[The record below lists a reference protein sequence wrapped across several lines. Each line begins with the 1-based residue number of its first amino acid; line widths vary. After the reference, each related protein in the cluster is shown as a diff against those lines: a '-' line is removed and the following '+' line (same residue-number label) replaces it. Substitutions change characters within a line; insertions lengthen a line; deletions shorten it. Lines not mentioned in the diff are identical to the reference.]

1 MQSSIN
7 QGHADNGSDEQLEK
21 MDQDN
26 ESSPPSIHELL
37 SLLVE
42 KTESI
47 EATLSAVLASQN
59 QRDEILRS
67 VSQTLGIGIETPSIT
82 AHNGN
87 SSNNS
92 ITKRGTV
99 RDMTR
104 PLAAATSRA
113 ITSRALTIQNKSQT
127 ESSISTKYST
137 KRHRHQQHE
146 IPSKFITSP
155 RPRLKI
161 NVTEAIYSLAKSPTE
176 GEKMMTFLNDNV
188 NRVVQKVYRKA
199 ASNQPDWGGKWADQ
213 DENVRKEA
221 MKWLIGYKW
230 QLVIIQAFH

>member
-1 MQSSIN
+1 
-7 QGHADNGSDEQLEK
+7 

-37 SLLVE
+37 SLIVDI
-42 KTESI
+42 TDSI

-59 QRDEILRS
+59 RHDEILKS
-67 VSQTLGIGIETPSIT
+67 VSQTLDINIEMSSTT
-82 AHNGN
+82 AP
-87 SSNNS
+87 NNNNNNNKN
-92 ITKRGTV
+92 IAKRRV
-99 RDMTR
+99 ERDMTR
-104 PLAAATSRA
+104 PLAAATSRT
-113 ITSRALTIQNKSQT
+113 ITSTTPSIQNKSQT
-127 ESSISTKYST
+127 ESGTSIKFSN
-137 KRHRHQQHE
+137 KRLYHQQQE
-146 IPSKFITSP
+146 IPSRFITCP

-161 NVTEAIYSLAKSPTE
+161 NVVEAIHSLAKSPTE
-176 GEKMMTFLNDNV
+176 GEKMMSFLNDNI